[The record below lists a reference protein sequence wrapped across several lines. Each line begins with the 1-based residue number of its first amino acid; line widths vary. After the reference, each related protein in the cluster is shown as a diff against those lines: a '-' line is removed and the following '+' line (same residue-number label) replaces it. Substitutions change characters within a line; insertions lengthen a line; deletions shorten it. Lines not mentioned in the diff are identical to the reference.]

1 MLLTSKNQN
10 RVDYA
15 SIRTFDG
22 NSIPNINPLCVCVC
36 ARARA
41 CLRACGCACM
51 HVCDKPFKNYTC
63 HKLVG
68 CKAGT
73 DIKNKRQTR
82 CG

>member
-36 ARARA
+36 ERARV
-41 CLRACGCACM
+41 RACVRVGVRAC
-51 HVCDKPFKNYTC
+51 VCVTNHSK
-63 HKLVG
+63 
-68 CKAGT
+68 
-73 DIKNKRQTR
+73 ITR
-82 CG
+82 VIN